1 MSRDADDRVDASRRS
16 GGRTTVTWQKS
27 VTFAV
32 PQIFVPGE
40 GSVEHV
46 SVCSRPSSRE
56 RRRRSSAHHFFLF
69 SATIMLARRLLLAA
83 SSRPLAY
90 RSASLSTG
98 TKKRQR
104 RRSLPDDGV
113 QLSHF
118 ISGADAKADTGTDQ
132 DELSTG
138 PVPMPADLDSST
150 NHLDH
155 LRGQVLNAEEEKPSQ
170 PQPQPQPPRTLKF
183 HLKTYGCQMNVNDS
197 D

>member
-1 MSRDADDRVDASRRS
+1 ML
-16 GGRTTVTWQKS
+16 
-27 VTFAV
+27 F
-32 PQIFVPGE
+32 PLYFVPG
-40 GSVEHV
+40 GFG
-46 SVCSRPSSRE
+46 
-56 RRRRSSAHHFFLF
+56 RSSKSASVLVRLPLIRSFFSWVHGTHTCSIFYFCFSVSRASRVGIPTCMF

-90 RSASLSTG
+90 RSASVSTG

-150 NHLDH
+150 NHLDY

-170 PQPQPQPPRTLKF
+170 PQPQPQRPRPFL
-183 HLKTYGCQMNVNDS
+183 N
-197 D
+197 